1 MPTMRGS
8 LIPALLGCLIV
19 GGATYQTWQFEQQS
33 LDLQSNEDRLGR
45 QFSAL
50 EMALSD
56 VRAAQAGYVA
66 AGQGPDFWMTRV
78 DEVTAQIE
86 EVLAER
92 QRVAH
97 PDAVAPLA
105 AAQAQL
111 AALQKSDRR
120 ARNYVS
126 NDQRLMASDVIFVES
141 LEILVRLSSEVATA
155 RDAEIQANR
164 HEALTIRQYQA
175 GVVGGAV
182 IILLGLVLFAGRRR
196 PVNTDVQDSTE
207 LARRSLGEGGSM
219 VQSPIEGESPAGLAR
234 RSLGEGGSRVQS
246 PVLKVG
252 DAADVCVDIA
262 RLLDGRDLPAL
273 LTRAS
278 SAIGASGLVLWV
290 VDEARETLRPSLSH
304 GYSDRMVQRLGTL
317 TVGADNVT
325 SVACRTLQAQVVPA
339 SAPGGSGALAV
350 PLIGPTGCVG
360 VLAAEVSGEAADGS
374 TLPLARVIAAQL
386 AAVISPLPNASATVI
401 APAAE
406 A

>member
-8 LIPALLGCLIV
+8 LLPALLGCLIV
-19 GGATYQTWQFEQQS
+19 GGATYQTWQFEQDT
-33 LDLQSNEDRLGR
+33 LDLRTNEDRLTR

-50 EMALSD
+50 DMALAD

-78 DEVTAQIE
+78 DEVTAQIAD
-86 EVLAER
+86 VLAER

-97 PDAVAPLA
+97 PDAVAPLG

-111 AALQKSDRR
+111 AALRKSDQR
-120 ARNYVS
+120 ARNYVG

-164 HEALTIRQYQA
+164 LEALTMRQYQA

-182 IILLGLVLFAGRRR
+182 ILLLGLVLFAGRRR
-196 PVNTDVQDSTE
+196 HEVEPQTSVVPSPVEIQAPAEPAHHSLVEEPARRSLGE
-207 LARRSLGEGGSM
+207 GPARRSLGEGGK
-219 VQSPIEGESPAGLAR
+219 I
-234 RSLGEGGSRVQS
+234 
-246 PVLKVG
+246 G
-252 DAADVCVDIA
+252 DVADVCVDIA

-273 LTRAS
+273 LTRAA
-278 SAIGASGLVLWV
+278 SAIGARGLVLWV
-290 VDEARETLRPSLSH
+290 VDEARETLQPSLAH

-317 TVGADNVT
+317 AVSADNVT

-339 SAPGGSGALAV
+339 SAPEGSGALAV
-350 PLIGPTGCVG
+350 PLIGTAGCVG
-360 VLAAEVSGEAADGS
+360 VLAAEVNGDAADGS

-386 AAVISPLPNASATVI
+386 AAVITPLPSAAVE
-401 APAAE
+401 APPAAE
-406 A
+406 AL